1 MLEPAADDT
10 EAFAT
15 VEERL
20 LRQAVERLK
29 TRLPVEVARCG
40 ECGFTGE
47 AFRWGI
53 KTRPAAQ
60 AQHVELVLCCPSCE
74 RPTDLEA
81 VGADTGYRG

>member
-1 MLEPAADDT
+1 MLEPAEDDGA
-10 EAFAT
+10 AFAT

-29 TRLPVEVARCG
+29 TRLPVDVVRCHR
-40 ECGFTGE
+40 CGFTGE

-53 KTRPAAQ
+53 KNQPAAEP
-60 AQHVELVLCCPSCE
+60 ARLELVLCCPSCE

-81 VGADTGYRG
+81 VGVDPGRR